1 MENNYETLRMPEL
14 KALTREHKL
23 RGYSRLR
30 KAELIA
36 FLQKDEEDRRQE
48 ELTQQPELE
57 VPQSLTQSLTK
68 RQLKRRRN
76 KNSKL
81 NKKFKNLSK
90 EIDNLK
96 SQIEE
101 LENKITKAS
110 ESTNSRFKRKK
121 IRSMKRDVVKV
132 TEKLKESEKSFESIE
147 SRIFPKNNNNSNKRI
162 ENKIA
167 ELNKKIRRAK
177 NKKNKERLVAK
188 RNSLKIELIWGS
200 KELEGAFG
208 GAYRCYRI
216 DGIEGKGHVLDVDT
230 YFTGTRKFLI
240 DLLNKE
246 TTNRAV
252 RSQATIWIRFVRD
265 EVEQVSLAFNSRMMT
280 VYSLNDK
287 NEIVTAMI
295 EHMAQQIENPALRNS
310 KFVFDRVLHMDI
322 DFHRLNLTRGSS
334 YVLLPDWLMKKKAII
349 NPKNLDTECFKWAV
363 IAAMKWEEIDR
374 DHQRVSKLKRYEGEF
389 DWSGLEFPVSFRDIN
404 KFERNNEIG
413 VNILAKENKKIYICR
428 KGKDYDRIVNLM
440 LIANVENPNKKHYV
454 AVKSL
459 SRLLSKQNSK
469 HKEAQHF
476 CTNCLNGFESEIIRD
491 EHYEYC
497 RSKDSV
503 RVEMPTK
510 NPIVKYTDGQYQF
523 KVPFVIY
530 ADFESIL
537 APVSGAAN
545 NPEMSSTR
553 GINVHQPSGW
563 CMQSTFS
570 YSNKL
575 NKLQQYSGRDC
586 VSKFCE
592 TIMAEAKRIYES
604 APKKPMDKLTKE
616 QTVEFVTAKECHICF
631 KKFSPNDIK
640 VRDHCHYTGKYRGAA
655 HSSCNL
661 RYRIPDYIPVA
672 FHNLPGYDAH
682 LFIKELAKHTTK
694 IGVIAKN
701 TENYMSFFSVKL
713 KVDKFIDKA
722 GKTVLNEKS
731 KEIELR
737 FIDSFKFMSS
747 SLDSLVNNLAKGGHE
762 FWGFEKYNSKQ
773 KELLIRKGVYSYE

>member
-1 MENNYETLRMPEL
+1 M
-14 KALTREHKL
+14 
-23 RGYSRLR
+23 
-30 KAELIA
+30 
-36 FLQKDEEDRRQE
+36 
-48 ELTQQPELE
+48 
-57 VPQSLTQSLTK
+57 
-68 RQLKRRRN
+68 
-76 KNSKL
+76 
-81 NKKFKNLSK
+81 SK
-90 EIDNLK
+90 EIDNLRF
-96 SQIEE
+96 QIEE

-110 ESTNSRFKRKK
+110 QSTNARFKRKK
-121 IRSMKRDVVKV
+121 IRSMKRDVVKAI
-132 TEKLKESEKSFESIE
+132 EKLKKSEKSLESIE
-147 SRIFPKNNNNSNKRI
+147 SRIPKNNNSSERI

-167 ELNKKIRRAK
+167 KLNKKIRRAK
-177 NKKNKERLVAK
+177 NKRNKERLIAK
-188 RNSLKIELIWGS
+188 RDSLRWGP

-216 DGIEGKGHVLDVDT
+216 DGIEGKGHILDVET
-230 YFTGTRKFLI
+230 FFARTKKFLI

-246 TTNRAV
+246 TMNRAV
-252 RSQATIWIRFVRD
+252 RSQATTWIRFVRD

-310 KFVFDRVLHMDI
+310 KFVFNRVLHMDI

-334 YVLLPDWLMKKKAII
+334 YVPLPDWLMKKKAII
-349 NPKNLDTECFKWAV
+349 NPKNSDRECFKSAV
-363 IAAMKWEEIDR
+363 IAAMNWEQIGNNLE
-374 DHQRVSKLKRYEGEF
+374 RVSKLKRYEREF
-389 DWSGLEFPVSFRDIN
+389 DWSGLEFPLSLRDIN

-413 VNILAKENKKIYICR
+413 VNILAVEHRKIYICR
-428 KGKDYDRIVNLM
+428 KGRDYDRILNLM
-440 LIANVENPNKKHYV
+440 LIADIINPNKKHYV

-476 CTNCLNGFESEIIRD
+476 CINCLNGFESERIRD

-510 NPIVKYTDGQYQF
+510 NPIVKYADGQYQF

-537 APVSGAAN
+537 VPVSGAPN

-563 CMQSTFS
+563 CM
-570 YSNKL
+570 YSKFAYGKVTNPLK
-575 NKLQQYSGRDC
+575 QYRGRDC

-592 TIMAEAKRIYES
+592 TITAEAKRLYES
-604 APKKPMDKLTKE
+604 APKKPMNKLTRE
-616 QTVEFVTAKECHICF
+616 QIVEFVTAKECHICF
-631 KKFSPNDIK
+631 KKFSTKNRK

-655 HSSCNL
+655 HSNCNL
-661 RYRIPDYIPVA
+661 RYRIPDYIPVV
-672 FHNLPGYDAH
+672 FHNLAGYDAH
-682 LFIKELAKHTTK
+682 LFIKELAKHTSK

-701 TENYMSFFSVKL
+701 NENYISFSVKVE
-713 KVDKFIDKA
+713 VDKFIDKA
-722 GKTVLNEKS
+722 GNEKS

-762 FWGFEKYNSKQ
+762 FWGFEKRSPKQ
-773 KELLIRKGVYSYE
+773 KEQLIRKGVYPYEYMDNWDKFEEKQLPSMS